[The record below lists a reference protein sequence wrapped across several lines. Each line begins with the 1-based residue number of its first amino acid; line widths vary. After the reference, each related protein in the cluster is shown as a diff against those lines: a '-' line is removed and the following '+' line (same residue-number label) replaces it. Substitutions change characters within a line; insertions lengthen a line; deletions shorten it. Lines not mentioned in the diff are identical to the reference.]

1 MNELQIIS
9 YFSGGLQLQNL
20 LVAMTFTLNFSQ
32 NVDSI
37 IISESS
43 THLVVVHAQMVL
55 LNAPEPGKSGRV
67 DDLEHAGLLVLPLD
81 VGGVP
86 LAGVVQKLL

>member
-1 MNELQIIS
+1 
-9 YFSGGLQLQNL
+9 
-20 LVAMTFTLNFSQ
+20 MTFALNFSQ

-55 LNAPEPGKSGRV
+55 LNAPEPGKSGRI
-67 DDLEHAGLLVLPLD
+67 DDLEHTGLLVLPLD